1 MQKFIIVKGDKLQH
15 LRFSPVQSVGFTQ
28 YSLDQE
34 GGLQFNMCI
43 LAQTQRPILT
53 PHQSP
58 SQVTPERNEVV
69 KTTRRGTLKEI
80 VPT

>member
-1 MQKFIIVKGDKLQH
+1 MVLTNSVSGVH
-15 LRFSPVQSVGFTQ
+15 TVQSG
-28 YSLDQE
+28 QE

-43 LAQTQRPILT
+43 LAQTQCPILI

-69 KTTRRGTLKEI
+69 KTTRRGTFKEI